1 MLIKKL
7 FDRHYLFFVLLYSS
21 SILTGCG
28 GASEEAKQRAD
39 VTITVTHEGTPV
51 TEAEV
56 RMMQVGKGE
65 GAVGMLNESG
75 QAELSDVVLGSYLV
89 TVNPPEGTPDNPAPK
104 KEYPNIP
111 KQYRSLKDSPLKA
124 DVQSGDNEFTFEL
137 K

>member
-1 MLIKKL
+1 MMKSVPVQSFAMLSLL
-7 FDRHYLFFVLLYSS
+7 FCWACL
-21 SILTGCG
+21 ITGCG
-28 GASEEAKQRAD
+28 GEPEAKKRAD

-75 QAELSDVVLGSYLV
+75 QAELTEVVLGSYTV
-89 TVNPPEGTPDNPAPK
+89 TINPPEGTPDNPAPQ

-111 KQYRSLKDSPLKA
+111 KQYRNLKDSPLKA
-124 DVQSGDNEFTFEL
+124 DVKAGDNEFTFEL